1 MLQLIGKYINNFLLV
16 ILLLSTLIIAII
28 LTFIPSLVNNFATI
42 EKIEVQG
49 TNYSDLAEIKETILE
64 YKEKSLIHFPI
75 EEYKSKVEQLDW
87 IKRASIKR
95 KFPDAIY
102 VSIIENLPFAIF
114 IEGINQ
120 YLIDDDG
127 EIISK
132 NPDNSKY
139 LELVRVTGSNGNL
152 NFSDLIREINTSY
165 PKILNRIIE
174 VEFIENRR
182 WNLILKQNIKIK
194 LPEKNSSYQLI
205 KLKQLQEEQ
214 KLFNTNIIEIDL
226 REIGRATIK
235 VPGGEELK
243 TGLDE
248 V

>member
-42 EKIEVQG
+42 EKIEIQG
-49 TNYSDLAEIKETILE
+49 INYSDPAEINETILE
-64 YKEKSLIHFPI
+64 YNKKTLIHFPI
-75 EEYKSKVEQLDW
+75 AEYKSKIEKLDW
-87 IKRASIKR
+87 IKRVSIKR
-95 KFPDAIY
+95 KFPDTIY
-102 VSIIENLPFAIF
+102 VSIIENLPYAIF
-114 IEGINQ
+114 IDGINQ

-127 EIISK
+127 EVISK
-132 NPDNSKY
+132 NLNNSKY
-139 LELVRVTGSNGNL
+139 SELLLVTGSNGNL

-182 WNLILKQNIKIK
+182 WNLILKENIKIK
-194 LPEKNSSYQLI
+194 LPEKNSSHQLV

>member
-64 YKEKSLIHFPI
+64 HKEKSLIHFPI

-95 KFPDAIY
+95 KFPDTIY

>member
-1 MLQLIGKYINNFLLV
+1 M
-16 ILLLSTLIIAII
+16 
-28 LTFIPSLVNNFATI
+28 
-42 EKIEVQG
+42 
-49 TNYSDLAEIKETILE
+49 
-64 YKEKSLIHFPI
+64 
-75 EEYKSKVEQLDW
+75 DW

-95 KFPDAIY
+95 KFPDTIY